1 MHPAHSSSRRA
12 GVLSFVLV
20 GAGLATLGTLGV
32 LSFASSN
39 PAGSAGA
46 GAGSSTVR
54 RRAQPQEIGAV
65 LILSGI
71 DAEGL
76 AAAGVSSL
84 ACDAMFEAG
93 STYCLQADRLGQ
105 FQLAHRNLNLA
116 QAAAARPPRDG
127 DINGGDPLPTVEQAQ
142 GALDDL
148 RNSAFSFLT
157 SGLDAEQIA
166 KLTKIRAN
174 KHWGLSAPY
183 LTVDRTDREWLALRG
198 ALSQQRLCQ
207 RTGEELPQAAA
218 AVIATA
224 DADTT
229 VAQAKTDFAS
239 GLTAVKQSWDDHS
252 R

>member
-1 MHPAHSSSRRA
+1 MHVARSSNRRA
-12 GVLSFVLV
+12 GVLSFIVV

-32 LSFASSN
+32 LSFTSAGGSASSSGT
-39 PAGSAGA
+39 PA
-46 GAGSSTVR
+46 VR
-54 RRAQPQEIGAV
+54 PTQPQEIGAV

-71 DAEGL
+71 DAESL

-84 ACDAMFEAG
+84 GCDGVFDAG
-93 STYCLQADRLGQ
+93 SAYCLQADRLGQ

-116 QAAAARPPRDG
+116 QAVAVKPPT
-127 DINGGDPLPTVEQAQ
+127 NGGDGGGGGDAPPTVAQAQ

-157 SGLDAEQIA
+157 SGLTTEQIA
-166 KLTKIRAN
+166 KLAKIRAN
-174 KHWGLSAPY
+174 KHWGLPAPY
-183 LTVDRTDREWLALRG
+183 LTVDRTDRQWLALRG

-207 RTGEELPQAAA
+207 RTGEQLPEAAA

-229 VAQAKTDFAS
+229 VSQAKTDFAS
-239 GLTAVKQSWDDHS
+239 GLAAVKQSWENHS